1 MAELNDP
8 SRRPERD
15 RGCVL
20 SISIITVCRNAQSLL
35 ESTMRSVLTQT
46 YGPIEYIIVDG
57 QSSDHTVAVARHV
70 ANEFPER
77 DVKIISEADQGISDA
92 MNKGVLLASGTV
104 ITHLHAGDRYVG
116 DTVIERVMYSFHRE
130 SWRWGVAGLIVVDI
144 NGRVVHVPRPRP
156 RDYLRLLRRS
166 FIPHQSSFVVR
177 DIFVRHGLFRVGL
190 KQAMDYEFWL
200 RIAFKGG
207 ERYQVLPLIT
217 TYYLR
222 GGYSSNLSE
231 LFRYMLVVRRE
242 LRTWVPTLT
251 VFDDMLFFADLLT
264 YIMYIAL
271 KRAISRLF
279 YRDRRSS

>member
-1 MAELNDP
+1 
-8 SRRPERD
+8 
-15 RGCVL
+15 
-20 SISIITVCRNAQSLL
+20 
-35 ESTMRSVLTQT
+35 MRSVLAQT
-46 YGPIEYIIVDG
+46 YGSIEYIIVEG
-57 QSSDHTVAVARHV
+57 LSSDHTMEVARQV

-77 DVKIISEADQGISDA
+77 DIKIICEADHGISDA
-92 MNKGVLLASGTV
+92 MNKGVLLARGTV
-104 ITHLHAGDRYVG
+104 ITHLHAGDRYVD
-116 DTVIERVMYSFHRE
+116 DTVIERVMHSFHRE
-130 SWRWGVAGLIVVDI
+130 GWRWGVAGLVVVNV
-144 NGRVVHVPRPRP
+144 NGRVAHVPRPRP
-156 RDYLRLLRRS
+156 RNHLRLLRRS

-200 RIAFKGG
+200 RITFKGG
-207 ERYQVLPLIT
+207 ERYQVLPFTT
-217 TYYLR
+217 TYYLE
-222 GGYSSNLSE
+222 GGDSSNLSE

-271 KRAISRLF
+271 KRAISRSF